1 MYRKI
6 NLKLNKN
13 IDIGFSLGYDIYHI
27 NKQYNP
33 TQLKDKIMK
42 GVYVLSEQANTPDIN
57 RIYVTRGDNVTDMFG
72 AKCDKMV
79 ALEIDGGL
87 YWMDFDITRT
97 SELKMKLYDFIETV
111 MGGKYFASKSG
122 QKGDR
127 KALKPFTK
135 IACHHDDIFDEGRP
149 YHKKT
154 IYNPNTGKL
163 WWTVAELS
171 EHFKIKPRI
180 N

>member
-87 YWMDFDITRT
+87 LT
-97 SELKMKLYDFIETV
+97 
-111 MGGKYFASKSG
+111 A
-122 QKGDR
+122 Q
-127 KALKPFTK
+127 
-135 IACHHDDIFDEGRP
+135 
-149 YHKKT
+149 
-154 IYNPNTGKL
+154 
-163 WWTVAELS
+163 
-171 EHFKIKPRI
+171 
-180 N
+180 